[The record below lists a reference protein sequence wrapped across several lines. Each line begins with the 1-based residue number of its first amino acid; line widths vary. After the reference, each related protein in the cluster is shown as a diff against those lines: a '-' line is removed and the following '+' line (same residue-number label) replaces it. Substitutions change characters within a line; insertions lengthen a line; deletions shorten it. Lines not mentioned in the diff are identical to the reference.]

1 MILAHW
7 HGDEL
12 PMISV
17 IGRYRVATMASTSK
31 DGEIM
36 NTIVNLVG
44 GKTSRGSSTRKS
56 VSGLLGLIRLVKS
69 KKRNCSLAV
78 DGPKGPIYNVKPGV
92 FELAKLLNAEIFPGG
107 VACDRAWR
115 FPKSW
120 NKAFLPKPFARVVIC
135 WDSPYVFAKGTDPR
149 DPEVAKILADLLH
162 QAREKAANSLSVR
175 LSDDS
180 LL

>member
-17 IGRYRVATMASTSK
+17 IGPYRVSTMASTSK

-36 NTIVNLVG
+36 NAVINLVG
-44 GKTSRGSSTRKS
+44 GRTSRGSSTRKS
-56 VSGLLGLIRLVKS
+56 VSGLLGLIRLVKK

-92 FELAKLLNAEIFPGG
+92 FELAKLLDAGIFPGG
-107 VACDRAWR
+107 VACDNAWR

-120 NKAFLPKPFARVVIC
+120 NKAFLPKPFAQVIIC
-135 WDSPYVFAKGTDPR
+135 WDGPFVFDKTIDPR
-149 DPEVAKILADLLH
+149 DPKIAENLAVALH
-162 QAREKAANSLSVR
+162 QAREKAAKSLSVR
-175 LSDDS
+175 NSDVS
-180 LL
+180 L